1 MNDTIGLLVGRER
14 IFPEALIETINGRQ
28 VNGVRA
34 EMARLGGTRL
44 DEQTRYRVILDR
56 ISHEVPYYRAYL
68 TKAVADGAIVVNN
81 PFWWSADNKF
91 VECVIAE
98 RLGVAVP
105 RTVLLPNVSY
115 EADIIDESLRNLESS
130 IPWTEIAGYIGMP
143 AVLKPA
149 IGGGSKN
156 VSVVDTVDEL
166 ITAYQQSGHLTMIVQ
181 ECIVYD
187 NYARC
192 WVIGRDEVRISG
204 YDYHKPRAERYRIE
218 HRLEPEVYDRIMHDC
233 LALTRAL
240 GYDMDTV
247 EFAVRDGVPYAIDFL
262 NPAPDCDPPSV
273 GQENFEWVVEH
284 VADLLIRYATGERLP
299 PPDPTAAA
307 LATAVPPLRSS

>member
-1 MNDTIGLLVGRER
+1 VNTTIGLLVGRER
-14 IFPEALIETINGRQ
+14 NFPEALIEAINGRDTQ
-28 VNGVRA
+28 GVRA
-34 EMARLGGTRL
+34 EMVRLAGTRL
-44 DEQTRYRVILDR
+44 DEQTPYRVILDR

-68 TKAVADGAIVVNN
+68 TKAVADGTIVVNN

-115 EADIIDESLRNLESS
+115 EADIIDESLRNLEPSL
-130 IPWTEIAGYIGMP
+130 PWQDIATYIGMP

-166 ITAYQQSGHLTMIVQ
+166 IAAYQESGHLTMIVQ

-192 WVIGRDEVRISG
+192 WVIGRNNVRVSG
-204 YDYHKPRAERYRIE
+204 YDYHKPHAERYRIE
-218 HRLEPEVYDRIMHDC
+218 HRLETELYDRIVRDC
-233 LALTRAL
+233 LTLTRAL

-247 EFAVRDGVPYAIDFL
+247 EFAVREGVPYAIDFL

-273 GQENFEWVVEH
+273 GRDNFEWVVEH
-284 VADLLIRYATGERLP
+284 TADLLIRYATGKKLP
-299 PPDPTAAA
+299 PPAPTAGA
-307 LATAVPPLRSS
+307 LATAVPAW